1 MSKMSERT
9 VYLARSLSFEGVES
23 DTLAALFC
31 ASKTLAIACL
41 RNIAIAFYPNLLE
54 IFIMT
59 HTTHT
64 QQAIFASFV
73 VDEQTLAQAQLEL
86 PQFLIRHL
94 GCFRQV
100 V

>member
-1 MSKMSERT
+1 
-9 VYLARSLSFEGVES
+9 
-23 DTLAALFC
+23 
-31 ASKTLAIACL
+31 
-41 RNIAIAFYPNLLE
+41 
-54 IFIMT
+54 MT